1 MFTVECKSLNK
12 KYYVVD
18 STVQGDTVMWG
29 FLVCR
34 LIIMIYS
41 KETDFCA
48 GLHV

>member
-12 KYYVVD
+12 NYDVVY
-18 STVQGDTVMWG
+18 STVQGDTVTG